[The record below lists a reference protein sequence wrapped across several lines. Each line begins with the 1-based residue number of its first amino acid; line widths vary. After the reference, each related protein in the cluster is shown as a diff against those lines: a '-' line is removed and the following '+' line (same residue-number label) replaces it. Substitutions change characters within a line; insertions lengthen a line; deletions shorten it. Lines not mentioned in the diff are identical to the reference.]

1 MSADALALLERLEQH
16 TSADDLHTKA
26 RILHWRNAGLSA
38 DDISVLHTHVFCRR
52 FEQLEQVDLTGS
64 LLVRGANGSH
74 CGVGLLSAAFEAG
87 YFTPSVLSFG
97 SNRLTDAD
105 AVWLLNSIVA
115 SGPATERLAKLYLP
129 DNALGDRAA
138 ALLSSGALSSLEVL
152 SVESNAID
160 EAGAQAFAEGTWPK
174 LFQLYAHNNLF
185 GDEGVERIAAACATE
200 GAALHGV
207 QRLRLDLR

>member
-16 TSADDLHTKA
+16 TSAADLHTKA

-64 LLVRGANGSH
+64 LLVRANGSH
-74 CGVGLLSAAFEAG
+74 CGVGMLSAAFEAG
-87 YFTPSVLSFG
+87 YITPSVLSFG

-138 ALLSSGALSSLEVL
+138 ALLSSGALSSLDFL
-152 SVESNAID
+152 PS
-160 EAGAQAFAEGTWPK
+160 
-174 LFQLYAHNNLF
+174 
-185 GDEGVERIAAACATE
+185 R
-200 GAALHGV
+200 
-207 QRLRLDLR
+207 